1 MEILQIQSD
10 PFHFAFKTIF
20 LHMKKITSLLSLICM
35 LLFFQFKSE
44 AQTILT
50 LEKAMEIA
58 VANSPAIQSTVLNLQ
73 RTTESLNAQRAGLK
87 SKFAL
92 SLNPMDYSNS
102 RKFDNRTSSWFTN
115 ELINSS
121 GTFRVDQ
128 PILATDGKISL
139 VNTFGWQ
146 SNTSDASGNSNTN
159 KAFSNNLYLSL
170 AQPLFTYNRTKVA
183 LKTLELNN
191 ENAQLSYSIQR
202 LALEKTVSQLFYNVY
217 MAQMSLTIR
226 EDENENTQKSYE
238 IIKNKVDAGLAA
250 KEQLFQAEVNLETS
264 KSSKASARVALESA
278 KDQFKQY
285 VGMDIFEEISVI
297 TDVVVVP
304 IDVDG
309 KKALE
314 HGLASRMELRQR
326 QISIETAM
334 LDMNAVKAQ
343 NEFRGDLA
351 LSIGV
356 SGDNPTLGNIYD
368 KPTQSPH
375 YGITFNVPIF
385 DWGQRAA
392 QIRAQDAV
400 INSQKLNYS
409 NQDVQIK
416 VDIRQSI
423 RNLSNLKDQI
433 SIALSN
439 QKNSQ
444 LTYDIN
450 LERYKNGDLTS
461 MDLNLFQQQLSSNKM
476 AYAQALINYKLE
488 LLNLKIIS
496 LYDFTTGEAVIPDQ
510 YLHPKEAKK

>member
-1 MEILQIQSD
+1 
-10 PFHFAFKTIF
+10 
-20 LHMKKITSLLSLICM
+20 MKKITSSLFLMSLLLI
-35 LLFFQFKSE
+35 FSHRSQG
-44 AQTILT
+44 QTILT
-50 LEKAMEIA
+50 LEKSMEVA
-58 VANSPAIQSTVLNLQ
+58 VANSPSIQSTLLNLE

-146 SNTSDASGNSNTN
+146 SNTSDASGNPLVN

-170 AQPLFTYNRTKVA
+170 SQPLFTYNRTKIA

-191 ENAQLSYSIQR
+191 ENAQLSYSMQR

-226 EDENENTQKSYE
+226 QDENENTHKSYE

-264 KSSKASARVALESA
+264 KSSLASSRVSLESA

-285 VGMDIFEEISVI
+285 IGMDIFEEISVM
-297 TDVVVVP
+297 TDVSVAP
-304 IDVDG
+304 IEVDG

-326 QISIETAM
+326 QISIETSQFD
-334 LDMNAVKAQ
+334 LIAVKAQ

-356 SGDNPTLGNIYD
+356 AGDNPTLKNIYD

-392 QIRAQDAV
+392 QIRAQEAV
-400 INSQKLNYS
+400 IKTQKLNYS
-409 NQDVQIK
+409 NQDIQIK
-416 VDIRQSI
+416 VDIRQVI

-433 SIALSN
+433 TIALQN

-450 LERYKNGDLTS
+450 LERFKNGDLTS
-461 MDLNLFQQQLSSNKM
+461 MDLNLYQVQLSNNKM
-476 AYAQALINYKLE
+476 AYAQALINYRLE
-488 LLNLKIIS
+488 LLNLKIQS
-496 LYDFTTGEAVIPDQ
+496 LYDFSTNQPVIPVQ
-510 YLHPKEAKK
+510 YLKAKNN

>member
-1 MEILQIQSD
+1 
-10 PFHFAFKTIF
+10 
-20 LHMKKITSLLSLICM
+20 MKKSTSILFLLC
-35 LLFFQFKSE
+35 LLLLFQFKTQ

-50 LEKAMEIA
+50 LEKSLEIA
-58 VANSPAIQSTVLNLQ
+58 VQNSPSIQSTLLNLE
-73 RTTESLNAQRAGLK
+73 RATENLNAQRAALK

-92 SLNPMDYSNS
+92 SVNPIDYSNS
-102 RKFDNRTSSWFTN
+102 RKFDSRTSQWFTN
-115 ELINSS
+115 EVINSS

-146 SNTSDASGNSNTN
+146 SNTSDVQGNTTEN
-159 KAFSNNLYLSL
+159 KAFLNNLYLSL
-170 AQPLFTYNRTKVA
+170 TQPLFTYNRTKTA

-191 ENAQLSYSIQR
+191 ENAMLSYSMQR
-202 LALEKTVSQLFYNVY
+202 LSLEKTVSQLFYNVY

-226 EDENENTQKSYE
+226 EDELSNTQKSYD

-250 KEQLFQAEVNLETS
+250 KEQLFQAEVNLLTAQ
-264 KSSKASARVALESA
+264 SSKASARVSLDSA

-285 VGMDIFEEISVI
+285 IGLDIFEEISVI
-297 TDVVVVP
+297 TDISVAP
-304 IDVDG
+304 IEVDG

-326 QISIETAM
+326 QISIETSQFDM
-334 LDMNAVKAQ
+334 LPIIAS
-343 NEFRGDLA
+343 NEFRGDMT

-356 SGDNPTLGNIYD
+356 SGDDPTLGKIYD
-368 KPTQSPH
+368 KPTKSPH
-375 YGITFNVPIF
+375 YGITFNIPIF

-400 INSQKLNYS
+400 INTQKLNYS
-409 NQDVQIK
+409 NQNTQIK
-416 VDIRQSI
+416 VDIRQVV

-433 SIALSN
+433 NIALQN

-450 LERYKNGDLTS
+450 LERFKNGDLTS
-461 MDLNLFQQQLSSNKM
+461 MDLNLFQVQLSNNKM

-488 LLNLKIIS
+488 LLNLKIQS
-496 LYDFTTGEAVIPDQ
+496 LFDFSTNEAVIPEK
-510 YLHPKEAKK
+510 YIKAKETSK

>member
-1 MEILQIQSD
+1 
-10 PFHFAFKTIF
+10 
-20 LHMKKITSLLSLICM
+20 MKKVTSLLFLMSL
-35 LLFFQFKSE
+35 LLFFQYESQG
-44 AQTILT
+44 QTILT

-58 VANSPAIQSTVLNLQ
+58 VVNSPAIQSTLLNLQ
-73 RTTESLNAQRAGLK
+73 RTTENLNAQRAGLK

-92 SLNPMDYSNS
+92 SVNPVDYSNS
-102 RKFDNRTSSWFTN
+102 RKFDNRTSTWFTN

-146 SNTSDASGNSNTN
+146 SNTSDASGKPVVNE
-159 KAFSNNLYLSL
+159 AFLNNLYLSVS
-170 AQPLFTYNRTKVA
+170 QPLFTYNRTKVA

-191 ENAQLSYSIQR
+191 ENAQLSYSMQK
-202 LALEKTVSQLFYNVY
+202 LSLEKTVSQLFYNVY

-226 EDENENTQKSYE
+226 EDENVNTQKSYE

-264 KSSKASARVALESA
+264 KSSKASARVSLESA

-285 VGMDIFEEISVI
+285 IGMDIFEEISVM
-297 TDVVVVP
+297 TDVAVAP
-304 IDVDG
+304 IEIDG

-326 QISIETAM
+326 QISIETAQFD
-334 LDMNAVKAQ
+334 LIAVKSQ

-351 LSIGV
+351 LSVGL
-356 SGDNPTLGNIYD
+356 SGDDPSLKNIYD
-368 KPTQSPH
+368 KPTKSPH
-375 YGITFNVPIF
+375 YGVTFTVPIF

-392 QIRAQDAV
+392 QIRAQTAV
-400 INSQKLNYS
+400 INTQKLNYS
-409 NQDVQIK
+409 NQDIQIK
-416 VDIRQSI
+416 VDIRQVV

-433 SIALSN
+433 NIALQN

-450 LERYKNGDLTS
+450 LERFKNGDLTS
-461 MDLNLFQQQLSSNKM
+461 MDLNLYQVQLSNNKM

-488 LLNLKIIS
+488 LLNLKIQS
-496 LYDFTTGEAVIPDQ
+496 LYDFTTNEPVVPEQ
-510 YLHPKEAKK
+510 YLKAKEKK

>member
-1 MEILQIQSD
+1 
-10 PFHFAFKTIF
+10 
-20 LHMKKITSLLSLICM
+20 MKKSTSLLFLLSL
-35 LLFFQFKSE
+35 LLLFQFKMQ

-58 VANSPAIQSTVLNLQ
+58 VQNSPSIQSTLLNLE
-73 RTTESLNAQRAGLK
+73 RATENLNAQRAGLK

-92 SLNPMDYSNS
+92 SVNPIDFSNS
-102 RKFDNRTSSWFTN
+102 RRFDSRTSTWFTN
-115 ELINSS
+115 EVINSS

-128 PILATDGKISL
+128 PILATDGRISL

-146 SNTSDASGNSNTN
+146 SNISDNQNVKTEN
-159 KAFSNNLYLSL
+159 KAFLNNLNLSL
-170 AQPLFTYNRTKVA
+170 TQPLFTYNRTKVA

-191 ENAQLSYSIQR
+191 ENAMLSYSMQK
-202 LALEKTVSQLFYNVY
+202 LSLERMVSQFFYNVY

-226 EDENENTQKSYE
+226 EDELANTQKSYE

-250 KEQLFQAEVNLETS
+250 KEQLFQAEVNLATAQ
-264 KSSKASARVALESA
+264 SSKASARVSLESA

-285 VGMDIFEEISVI
+285 IGMDIFEEIAVM
-297 TDVVVVP
+297 TDVTVAP

-326 QISIETAM
+326 QIQIETSQF
-334 LDMNAVKAQ
+334 DMIAVMAQ
-343 NEFRGDLA
+343 NEFKGDMT
-351 LSIGV
+351 LSVGV
-356 SGDNPTLGNIYD
+356 SGDDPNFAKIYE
-368 KPTQSPH
+368 KPTKSPH
-375 YGITFNVPIF
+375 YGITFNIPIF

-392 QIRAQDAV
+392 QIRAQNAV
-400 INSQKLNYS
+400 INTQKLNYS
-409 NQDVQIK
+409 NQNTQIK
-416 VDIRQSI
+416 VDIRQVV

-433 SIALSN
+433 NIALQN

-450 LERYKNGDLTS
+450 LERFKNGDLTS
-461 MDLNLFQQQLSSNKM
+461 MDLNLFQVQLSNNKM

-488 LLNLKIIS
+488 MLNLKIQS
-496 LYDFTTGEAVIPDQ
+496 LFDFSTNEPVVPEQFIKAKQTG
-510 YLHPKEAKK
+510 K

>member
-1 MEILQIQSD
+1 
-10 PFHFAFKTIF
+10 
-20 LHMKKITSLLSLICM
+20 MKKIIPFLSLMSLLLI
-35 LLFFQFKSE
+35 FQYESQG
-44 AQTILT
+44 QTILT

-58 VANSPAIQSTVLNLQ
+58 VTNSPAIQSTVLNLT
-73 RTTESLNAQRAGLK
+73 RTTENLNAQRAGLK

-92 SLNPMDYSNS
+92 SLNPVDYSNS
-102 RKFDNRTSSWFTN
+102 RKFDNRTSTWFTN

-146 SNTSDASGNSNTN
+146 SNKSDASGNSIVN
-159 KAFSNNLYLSL
+159 KAYLNNLYLSL
-170 AQPLFTYNRTKVA
+170 SQPLFTYNRTKVA

-191 ENAQLSYSIQR
+191 ENALLSYSIQK
-202 LALEKTVSQLFYNVY
+202 LSLEKTVSQLFYNVY
-217 MAQMSLTIR
+217 MAQMSLTIK
-226 EDENENTQKSYE
+226 EEENQNTQKSYE

-264 KSSKASARVALESA
+264 KSSKASARVSLESA

-285 VGMDIFEEISVI
+285 IGMDIFEEITVL
-297 TDVVVVP
+297 TDVVVTP
-304 IDVDG
+304 IEVDG

-326 QISIETAM
+326 QISIETSL

-351 LSIGV
+351 LSVGV
-356 SGDNPTLGNIYD
+356 SGDDPTLKNIYD
-368 KPTQSPH
+368 KPTKSPH
-375 YGITFNVPIF
+375 VGITFNVPIY

-400 INSQKLNYS
+400 INSQKLNYT
-409 NQDVQIK
+409 NQDIQIK

-433 SIALSN
+433 SIALQN
-439 QKNSQ
+439 QNNSQ

-461 MDLNLFQQQLSSNKM
+461 MDLNLYQQQLSSNKM

-488 LLNLKIIS
+488 LLNLKIMS
-496 LYDFTTGEAVIPDQ
+496 LYDFTTNEAVIPDQ
-510 YLHPKEAKK
+510 FLKAKATK

>member
-1 MEILQIQSD
+1 
-10 PFHFAFKTIF
+10 
-20 LHMKKITSLLSLICM
+20 MKKRTSLLSIIFV
-35 LLFFQFKSE
+35 LLFFQFDSQG
-44 AQTILT
+44 QTILT

-58 VANSPAIQSTVLNLQ
+58 VVNSPSIQSTILNLQ
-73 RTTESLNAQRAGLK
+73 RTTETLNAQRAGLK

-92 SLNPMDYSNS
+92 SINPMDYSNS

-115 ELINSS
+115 EVINSS

-146 SNTSDASGNSNTN
+146 SNTSDATGNSVVN
-159 KAFSNNLYLSL
+159 KAFSNSLYLSF

-191 ENAQLSYSIQR
+191 ENAQLSYSMQK
-202 LALEKTVSQLFYNVY
+202 LALEKQVAQLFYNVY

-226 EDENENTQKSYE
+226 EDENENTEKSYE
-238 IIKNKVDAGLAA
+238 IIKNKVEAGLAA
-250 KEQLFQAEVNLETS
+250 KEQLFQAEVNLETA
-264 KSSKASARVALESA
+264 KSGKSSARVSLESA

-285 VGMDIFEEISVI
+285 IGMDIFEDISVI
-297 TDVVVVP
+297 TDVVAAP
-304 IDVDG
+304 IEIDG

-326 QISIETAM
+326 QISVETSQF
-334 LDMNAVKAQ
+334 DMIAIMAQ

-356 SGDNPTLGNIYD
+356 AGDDPTLSKIYD

-392 QIRAQDAV
+392 QIRAQKAV
-400 INSQKLNYS
+400 INSQKLNYT
-409 NQDVQIK
+409 NQDIQIK
-416 VDIRQSI
+416 VDIRQVI

-439 QKNSQ
+439 QNNSQ

-450 LERYKNGDLTS
+450 MERFKNGDLTS
-461 MDLNLFQQQLSSNKM
+461 MDLNLFQVQLSNNKM

-488 LLNLKIIS
+488 LLNLKIQS
-496 LYDFTTGEAVIPDQ
+496 LYDFTTNQSVVPDQ
-510 YLHPKEAKK
+510 YLKEKK

>member
-1 MEILQIQSD
+1 
-10 PFHFAFKTIF
+10 
-20 LHMKKITSLLSLICM
+20 MKKIITLLSLFNLFM
-35 LLFFQFKSE
+35 LFQYESQG
-44 AQTILT
+44 QTILT

-58 VANSPAIQSTVLNLQ
+58 VANSPAIQSTVLNLT
-73 RTTESLNAQRAGLK
+73 RTTENLNAQRAGLK

-92 SLNPMDYSNS
+92 SLNPIDYSNS
-102 RKFDNRTSSWFTN
+102 RRFDNRTSTWFTN

-128 PILATDGKISL
+128 PILATDGKLSL

-146 SNTSDASGNSNTN
+146 SNTSDASGKDVVN
-159 KAFSNNLYLSL
+159 KAFLNNLYLSL
-170 AQPLFTYNRTKVA
+170 SQPLFTYNRTKVA

-226 EDENENTQKSYE
+226 EDENINTQKSYE

-250 KEQLFQAEVNLETS
+250 QEQLFQAEVNLETS
-264 KSSKASARVALESA
+264 KSSKASARVSLESA

-285 VGMDIFEEISVI
+285 IGMDIFEEITVL
-297 TDVVVVP
+297 TDVAVTP

-314 HGLASRMELRQR
+314 NGLAARMELRQR
-326 QISIETAM
+326 QINIETSM

-343 NEFRGDLA
+343 NEFKGDLA
-351 LSIGV
+351 LSVGI
-356 SGDNPTLGNIYD
+356 SGDDPTLGNVYD
-368 KPTQSPH
+368 KPTKSPH
-375 YGITFNVPIF
+375 YGITFTVPIY

-400 INSQKLNYS
+400 INTQKLSYS

-423 RNLSNLKDQI
+423 RSLSNLKDQI
-433 SIALSN
+433 SIALQN

-461 MDLNLFQQQLSSNKM
+461 MDLNLYQQQLSSNKM
-476 AYAQALINYKLE
+476 QYAQSLINYKLE
-488 LLNLKIIS
+488 LLNLKIMS
-496 LYDFTTGEAVIPDQ
+496 LFDFTTNEPIVPDRF
-510 YLHPKEAKK
+510 LKAKQTQKNN